1 MKHIINLGTAKI
13 SKYYNFLKLV
23 YLRAMN
29 WMDILLLM
37 ASIGVLNGFMY
48 WVFTRFFVS
57 KENGALKFLGLNVL
71 KDFIWVIVGISI
83 MEFSTTGFLILIG
96 VFLLASFVLY
106 FKVIKRLNKL

>member
-1 MKHIINLGTAKI
+1 
-13 SKYYNFLKLV
+13 
-23 YLRAMN
+23 MN

-71 KDFIWVIVGISI
+71 KDLIWAMVWVSI
-83 MEFSTTGFLILIG
+83 LDRGKNEFLVLIG
-96 VFLLASFVLY
+96 VFIVGSFLLYSN
-106 FKVIKRLNKL
+106 VIKRLNKL